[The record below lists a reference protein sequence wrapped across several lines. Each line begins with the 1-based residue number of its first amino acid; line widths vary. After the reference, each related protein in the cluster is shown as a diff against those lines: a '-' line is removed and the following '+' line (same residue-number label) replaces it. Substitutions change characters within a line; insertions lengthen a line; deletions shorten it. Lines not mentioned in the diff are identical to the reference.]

1 MSELHRLAKTCNF
14 DAYLETTLRDQFV
27 CRLWDVECQRELLC
41 VTDLTAE
48 LALKKARAAE
58 VVLKETEGM
67 QAYKKEPESYP
78 VIQATSSSKTLKSVC
93 FCCGQQGHAAPDCK
107 FKSARCY
114 SCQKVGHLAR
124 ACLSK
129 NSKKTPRQGSGRNQ
143 DVRQL
148 QDCSGN
154 SDESSTEEFLH
165 SVFQLGKTNPKFI
178 ITTFINGVRVD
189 MEANS
194 GAERS
199 TIPWSVFQDKLINV
213 CKLVPSSVKLH
224 QYDQSPLTVK
234 GECKVKIRV
243 NKCVME
249 ATLVVVDVS
258 TCYPLFGRDWMLLLG
273 LDLTVLINEAAQ
285 IHNVKAGT
293 FFHRQICC
301 LQHMQTCLRI
311 V

>member
-1 MSELHRLAKTCNF
+1 MGNRATQLLTVSLNRL
-14 DAYLETTLRDQFV
+14 
-27 CRLWDVECQRELLC
+27 DVTR
-41 VTDLTAE
+41 
-48 LALKKARAAE
+48 AR
-58 VVLKETEGM
+58 K
-67 QAYKKEPESYP
+67 
-78 VIQATSSSKTLKSVC
+78 
-93 FCCGQQGHAAPDCK
+93 
-107 FKSARCY
+107 
-114 SCQKVGHLAR
+114 LAR
-124 ACLSK
+124 VCLSK
-129 NSKKTPRQGSGRNQ
+129 NSKITPRQGSGRNQ
-143 DVRQL
+143 DVRHL

-189 MEANS
+189 MEADS
-194 GAERS
+194 GAERL

-213 CKLVPSSVKLH
+213 CNLVPSSVKLH

-234 GECKVKIRV
+234 GECKVKVRV
-243 NKCVME
+243 NKCVVE

-293 FFHRQICC
+293 FFSSPDPLFTAYADVFEDRLGVLRGIEASVSVDSQATPKFHRARPVPFAVRTKLEETLKAQGELIPVE
-301 LQHMQTCLRI
+301 QSEWAAPI
-311 V
+311 VVVHKRDGG